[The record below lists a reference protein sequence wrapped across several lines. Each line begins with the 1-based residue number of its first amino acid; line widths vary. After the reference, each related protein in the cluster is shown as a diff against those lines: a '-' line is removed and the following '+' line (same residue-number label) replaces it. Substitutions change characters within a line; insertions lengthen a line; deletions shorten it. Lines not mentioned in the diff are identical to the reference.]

1 MWWIFKRVLAAMG
14 VVLAGFV
21 MLVALFGKEGDPSK
35 VPVTGAPP
43 ERAAVEPAATEKTP
57 AELRNTARFACET
70 FTRPRLND
78 PDSAEFEPHRTFP
91 IEERPDK
98 VYDVVVQLRARNAFN
113 ALMYG
118 EFDCTVALR
127 PEGWVLLSL
136 EQREP

>member
-1 MWWIFKRVLAAMG
+1 MWWIIKRVLTAMG
-14 VVLAGFV
+14 VVFAGFV
-21 MLVALFGKEGDPSK
+21 LLIGLFGKEVDPAK
-35 VPVTGAPP
+35 VPVPGASP
-43 ERAAVEPAATEKTP
+43 EPAAVEPAVPEKTP
-57 AELRNTARFACET
+57 AELRNTARFACKS
-70 FTRPRLND
+70 FTKPRLND

-98 VYDVVVQLRARNAFN
+98 VYEVVVQLRARNAFN

-136 EQREP
+136 EQRGL